1 MEGVSKTS
9 IKGKWFLKVRSG
21 RWIILSNECIA
32 RRVYRMV
39 MQGDTEGIL
48 PGQFVEIEIPGLYLR
63 RPISVCD
70 IEGDRLTIIYKT
82 VGQGTAA
89 MAQMRAGEEL
99 DILSCLGN
107 GYDLT
112 KAGDEVLLIGGGVG
126 VPPLMYAAK
135 ELRKAGKKVRAVLG
149 FNTAEEVFGEQEMQA
164 MGCEVKVCTMDG
176 SYGEKGVV
184 TEQCTM
190 HNSQFTMHNAQCTMP
205 FYYACGP
212 LPMIKAILRTVGTN
226 GQISMEERMG
236 CGVGICMGCSIETKE
251 GFKRVCKEGPVF
263 NAGELKI
270 ES

>member
-1 MEGVSKTS
+1 M
-9 IKGKWFLKVRSG
+9 
-21 RWIILSNECIA
+21 SNECIA

-190 HNSQFTMHNAQCTMP
+190 HNSQCTMP

-263 NAGELKI
+263 DAEALKV

>member
-1 MEGVSKTS
+1 M
-9 IKGKWFLKVRSG
+9 KVRSG

-39 MQGDTEGIL
+39 LQGDTEGIL

-89 MAQMRAGEEL
+89 MAQMRASEEL
-99 DILSCLGN
+99 DILTCLGN

-135 ELRKAGKKVRAVLG
+135 ELRRAGKKVRAVLG

-164 MGCEVKVCTMDG
+164 MGCEVRVCTMDG

-190 HNSQFTMHNAQCTMP
+190 YNGQCTMDNGQCTMYNGP
-205 FYYACGP
+205 IPYYYACGP
-212 LPMIKAILRTVGTN
+212 LPMIKAILKTVGTN

-263 NAGELKI
+263 DAEELTI
-270 ES
+270 DN

>member
-1 MEGVSKTS
+1 
-9 IKGKWFLKVRSG
+9 
-21 RWIILSNECIA
+21 
-32 RRVYRMV
+32 MV
-39 MQGDTEGIL
+39 LQGDTEGIL

-63 RPISVCD
+63 RPISVCN
-70 IEGDRLTIIYKT
+70 IEGDELTIIYKT

-164 MGCEVKVCTMDG
+164 MGCKVRVCTMDG

-184 TEQCTM
+184 TE
-190 HNSQFTMHNAQCTMP
+190 QFTMHNAQCTMP

-212 LPMIKAILRTVGTN
+212 LPMIKAILRTIGTN

-263 NAGELKI
+263 NAEALKV